1 MNIEKIDVKKIR
13 GKWSYTHST
22 DESIISDSGDDT
34 ISSIKIVANKI
45 NEIIDV
51 LNEKQKDCYC
61 SDGYSCKNC
70 CDRQEQEAIYLK
82 KKENSEEEKTI
93 TISTSEEQCEY
104 CEYCGCGRMGNIFI
118 HDLKKETTTPW
129 IPKEVDNYYYI
140 YNINGFNNKLTIGN
154 EKFLGEHM
162 DIKHFHF
169 KNDWEKEFDKISI
182 NLENIFQQIE
192 NYERDGVEV
201 FEVKDYIK
209 KIKQFIRNLL
219 K

>member
-1 MNIEKIDVKKIR
+1 MNIEKIDVKKINIITVVNDR
-13 GKWSYTHST
+13 FTKST
-22 DESIISDSGDDT
+22 VEMLLEQQLFF
-34 ISSIKIVANKI
+34 ANKI

-51 LNEKQKDCYC
+51 LNEKKELKCTYC
-61 SDGYSCKNC
+61 DFKT
-70 CDRQEQEAIYLK
+70 
-82 KKENSEEEKTI
+82 EEK
-93 TISTSEEQCEY
+93 
-104 CEYCGCGRMGNIFI
+104 
-118 HDLKKETTTPW
+118 
-129 IPKEVDNYYYI
+129 
-140 YNINGFNNKLTIGN
+140 N

>member
-22 DESIISDSGDDT
+22 NESIISDSGDDT

-51 LNEKQKDCYC
+51 LNEKKFIVGEDIEVGTAVFK
-61 SDGYSCKNC
+61 SKIDGK
-70 CDRQEQEAIYLK
+70 IYMV
-82 KKENSEEEKTI
+82 KE
-93 TISTSEEQCEY
+93 
-104 CEYCGCGRMGNIFI
+104 
-118 HDLKKETTTPW
+118 
-129 IPKEVDNYYYI
+129 
-140 YNINGFNNKLTIGN
+140 
-154 EKFLGEHM
+154 
-162 DIKHFHF
+162 
-169 KNDWEKEFDKISI
+169 DWEKEFDKISI

-192 NYERDGVEV
+192 DYERDGVEV

-209 KIKQFIRNLL
+209 KVKQFIRNLL

>member
-22 DESIISDSGDDT
+22 NESIISDSGDDT
-34 ISSIKIVANKI
+34 ISSIKIVVNKI

-51 LNEKQKDCYC
+51 LNE
-61 SDGYSCKNC
+61 
-70 CDRQEQEAIYLK
+70 
-82 KKENSEEEKTI
+82 KENSEEEKTI

-140 YNINGFNNKLTIGN
+140 YNINGFNNKLTIGKDCWDGN
-154 EKFLGEHM
+154 KIDIYRFKSGNCFRTREEAEEKY
-162 DIKHFHF
+162 
-169 KNDWEKEFDKISI
+169 KEIMSRS
-182 NLENIFQQIE
+182 L
-192 NYERDGVEV
+192 
-201 FEVKDYIK
+201 
-209 KIKQFIRNLL
+209 
-219 K
+219 